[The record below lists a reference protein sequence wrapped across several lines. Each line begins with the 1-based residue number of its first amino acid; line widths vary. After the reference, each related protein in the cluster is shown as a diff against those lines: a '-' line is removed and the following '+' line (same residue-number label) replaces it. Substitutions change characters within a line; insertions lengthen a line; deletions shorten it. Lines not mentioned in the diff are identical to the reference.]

1 MNAVT
6 SPPPLASMSASK
18 PPTQPLPQPDTAWR
32 ELHEAATLP
41 YKTAGNFAWR
51 FARGKLGRDPVF
63 RGLIERRLID
73 ARHARVVD
81 IGCGQGLFASLLASM
96 SAMQAKGRW
105 PASWPATTAAAQY
118 TGIEL
123 MPKDIARAQASI
135 GHLRP
140 APRLLCADMCNA
152 DLPACDLVVI
162 LDVLHYVD
170 IPAQND
176 VLRRVRDALQP
187 EGRLLLRV
195 GDASDRRGF
204 AVSQWVDRMVTRIR
218 GHKVSPTWGR
228 PLSAWVAALEGFG
241 FKVQSVP
248 MSKGTPFANVLL
260 VADICLPEVKE

>member
-1 MNAVT
+1 MNTVT
-6 SPPPLASMSASK
+6 SPLPLSSSSTL
-18 PPTQPLPQPDTAWR
+18 PRQPLPQPDTAWR

-63 RGLIERRLID
+63 RGLLERRLID
-73 ARHARVVD
+73 AWHARVVD

-96 SAMQAKGRW
+96 SAMQAKGHW
-105 PASWPATTAAAQY
+105 PASWPGTTAAAQY

-123 MPKDIARAQASI
+123 MPKDIARAEAAI

-140 APRLLCADMCNA
+140 APRLICANMCNA
-152 DLPACDLVVI
+152 DLPPCDLVVI

-176 VLRRVRDALQP
+176 VLRRVRDALGRD
-187 EGRLLLRV
+187 GRLLLRV
-195 GDASDRRGF
+195 GDASDRRAF
-204 AVSQWVDRMVTRIR
+204 AISQWVDRMVTRVR
-218 GHKVSPTWGR
+218 GHTVSPTWGR
-228 PLSAWVAALEGFG
+228 PLSAWVATLEGLG

-248 MSKGTPFANVLL
+248 MSQGTPFANVLL
-260 VADICLPEVKE
+260 VADVCLPGVKE

>member
-6 SPPPLASMSASK
+6 SPLPLASYARL
-18 PPTQPLPQPDTAWR
+18 PLQPLLPPDIAWR
-32 ELHEAATLP
+32 ELHEAATVP
-41 YKTAGNFAWR
+41 YKAAGNFAWR

-63 RGLIERRLID
+63 RNLIERRLID

-96 SAMQAKGRW
+96 SAMQARGRW
-105 PASWPATTAAAQY
+105 PASWPVTAATAQY

-123 MPKDIARAQASI
+123 MPKDIARAAASI

-140 APRLLCADMCNA
+140 APHLLCADMCSA
-152 DLPACDLVVI
+152 DLPPCDLVVI

-170 IPAQND
+170 IAAQND

-187 EGRLLLRV
+187 DGRLLLRV

-204 AVSQWVDRMVTRIR
+204 AMSQWVDRMVTRIR

-228 PLSAWVAALEGFG
+228 PLSAWIGTLEGFG
-241 FKVQSVP
+241 FGVQSVP
-248 MSKGTPFANVLL
+248 MSQGTPFANVLL
-260 VADICLPEVKE
+260 VADLGLSAEKE